1 MLAKAL
7 AKESGAAFI
16 NITAASMQSKWHVTE
31 TNPLCVTSSWPLG
44 HEFMLHTRVLQDTQ
58 PTESWLQVRRN
69 IPTGG
74 SALQGRPEGR
84 AHDHLH

>member
-31 TNPLCVTSSWPLG
+31 GQLLALS
-44 HEFMLHTRVLQDTQ
+44 F
-58 PTESWLQVRRN
+58 
-69 IPTGG
+69 G
-74 SALQGRPEGR
+74 S
-84 AHDHLH
+84 